1 MNTVVAISGWQS
13 EQDRASADYKGFDQE
28 DTKRR
33 AKWVAIGLVL
43 IKGKVPENRP
53 VLGINRDRSTKHQ
66 PYSEWADALFPKMAA
81 RTASAAAWF
90 AVISES
96 LSGIP
101 AHMTSPEVIQKWFNE
116 QQAFLANTDPV
127 LKEAPAP
134 TAAVS
139 LDKRVGERIVK
150 LIHRKVSGDEGSDI
164 AARALK
170 AYAQQHGTSE
180 AVLEAAAKA
189 VAPDAYYRFAP
200 NVQQQID
207 NWRDSVRMDISAME
221 RTGLP
226 REAIRSLLINLANSL

>member
-1 MNTVVAISGWQS
+1 MNTVVEITADQTAQAGIQKGQRAWSQIKATAE
-13 EQDRASADYKGFDQE
+13 EQRSLWLDVGGALRA
-28 DTKRR
+28 
-33 AKWVAIGLVL
+33 
-43 IKGKVPENRP
+43 GKLKENRAD
-53 VLGINRDRSTKHQ
+53 GQKF
-66 PYSEWADALFPKMAA
+66 SEWVQEKFEGLDHRPTIADAQ
-81 RTASAAAWF
+81 WF
-90 AVISES
+90 AEFCTTLVQ
-96 LSGIP
+96 IP
-101 AHMTSPEVIQKWFNE
+101 ADLTHPVSIRQWHRD

-134 TAAVS
+134 TAAVA

-164 AARALK
+164 AARALT

-226 REAIRSLLINLANSL
+226 REAIRSLLINLAHSL

>member
-1 MNTVVAISGWQS
+1 MNTVVEITADQTAQVGIKKGQQAWSQIKATAE
-13 EQDRASADYKGFDQE
+13 EQRVLWLEVG
-28 DTKRR
+28 
-33 AKWVAIGLVL
+33 VALMYGK
-43 IKGKVPENRP
+43 IKENRAD
-53 VLGINRDRSTKHQ
+53 GQKF
-66 PYSEWADALFPKMAA
+66 SEWVQEKFAGLNKNDTADSIWYAENSP
-81 RTASAAAWF
+81 
-90 AVISES
+90 S
-96 LSGIP
+96 LGKIP
-101 AHMTSPEVIQKWFNE
+101 AGKSNPQLIRQWFNE

-164 AARALK
+164 AARALT

-226 REAIRSLLINLANSL
+226 REAIRSLLINLAHSL